1 MGWVLMSEREVHRIE
16 VLSCV
21 VERSMT
27 VAHAAAV
34 LCLSERQVQRLLKI
48 FRQEGAASI
57 RHKARGRP
65 SHNGIRES
73 LRDYAM
79 AIVRD
84 RYADFGPTLAA
95 EKLTERDGVHVSRET
110 LRKWMVAE
118 GLWLSRSQRRV
129 FHRPRLRRECFGAL
143 IQIDGSDHRWFE
155 GRYDPCTLIV
165 AVDDATGAIQQMR
178 FVPSESTFAYFQIH
192 RVHDTPA
199 GGLLFRQAL
208 GVPGGQNRCE
218 DWPSDDAVRPRPA
231 GAEHRDSLCKFKP
244 SQRPGRAQEPHLA
257 GPASER
263 NAAGRGDRHGRRQ

>member
-27 VAHAAAV
+27 VTHAAAV

-48 FRQEGAASI
+48 FREEGAASI
-57 RHKARGRP
+57 RHKTRGRP
-65 SHNGIRES
+65 SHNRIRDG
-73 LRDYAM
+73 LRAYAM
-79 AIVRD
+79 ALVRD

-95 EKLTERDGVHVSRET
+95 EKLAERDGVHVSRET

-155 GRYDPCTLIV
+155 GRDDPCTLIV

-178 FVPSESTFAYFQIH
+178 FVPSESTFAYFQML
-192 RVHDTPA
+192 A
-199 GGLLFRQAL
+199 GYLRDHGKPVAHAIVLGPMANNGTLFRQAL
-208 GVPGGQNRCE
+208 GVPC
-218 DWPSDDAVRPRPA
+218 
-231 GAEHRDSLCKFKP
+231 
-244 SQRPGRAQEPHLA
+244 
-257 GPASER
+257 
-263 NAAGRGDRHGRRQ
+263 RQV